1 VADDL
6 RELIAQAER
15 DAEGGDSASALKALE
30 RAYGPVQRA
39 RDGETAE
46 RALALARRLADE
58 QSLSGAERRKA
69 RGIVSWYQ
77 ILVRGHAQSAARGL
91 PRSLAWIDS
100 LVVILGLFVVLEL
113 IGGVLVA
120 VGSDSAN
127 ARIAAIAAAII
138 GATML
143 LALIAVV
150 RLLQAIERNTR
161 SSEPGDA
168 VSARPA

>member
-1 VADDL
+1 VADDA

-15 DAEGGDSASALKALE
+15 DAESGDPASALRALE
-30 RAYGPVQRA
+30 RAYVPVQKA
-39 RDGETAE
+39 RDVETSE
-46 RALALARRLADE
+46 RALALARRLAE
-58 QSLSGAERRKA
+58 ESSLGGGDRRKA

-77 ILVRGHAQSAARGL
+77 MLVRGHAQGGAPSV
-91 PRSLAWIDS
+91 PPSLTWIDS
-100 LVVILGLFVVLEL
+100 LVVILSLFVVLEL

-143 LALIAVV
+143 LALIAVI

-168 VSARPA
+168 GSASPA